1 MRQGSP
7 TQSFALNLP
16 GRVIAFV
23 CAHPLK
29 TLFIVFS
36 VTLFCGLT
44 ALTNLQFKSDRSDLI
59 SPDAKFHQRW
69 MEYCER
75 FRESN
80 ELVILI
86 EGSDVVLRKQAV
98 TWFEKELLSRPDQF
112 KNVLTVDSFYAPDE
126 ALEFSEQVH
135 LLTRELQL
143 TESIT
148 QSNAAGS
155 PLLSLLSISEQE
167 LSSSDYGSTP
177 DPLLVTNRVAKSL
190 ERSLQEIDHSFK
202 QFFPDSVTA
211 NEEFWHRY
219 VGSPDRQEINQ
230 SESAGNSTA
239 DRSTLIEAETTD
251 ESSLITLVPQTETIA
266 GGDKYQKSL
275 ASLHK
280 IVSACRQRFPQLNIG
295 VTGIPQLEY
304 EEMSRSQADMTLASL
319 LSATGVILLLI
330 FGYRGLSLPIIC
342 CVTVGVSMIWT
353 LGATTFLIG
362 HLNIL
367 SMAFAAI
374 LVGLGI
380 DFGIHLLSSYQ
391 DFRSQGRAVD
401 ASLSL
406 AGHTVGRGIVT
417 AALTTSVAFLCAG
430 LTEFPGVAEL
440 GIIAGVGVLLA
451 VVATFVIFPPLVVLI
466 SSKKRADLSRTIEVH
481 AVKHTAF
488 MNVLRFSVVE
498 RPFRTLLLTLLP
510 ISGLCLNAW
519 GWSSHGPDC
528 LVKYDANLLNMQPRD
543 LPALETRNALTK
555 NQDDDVLYAVT
566 WYASRE
572 QAIEQADRF
581 RKLETV
587 GEVIELASEQT
598 VGFNTYP
605 GMPENGLAGGMN
617 QQALQASVR
626 RAVSM
631 ESPTLASLPHNPS
644 EVGQRLE
651 NILENLTQSETIL
664 STQLRLE
671 VDHFLDIFAKQ
682 PFDIQIQILGAAER
696 EMIRS
701 LWSEVRLIAINL
713 QEHLELQQMYQQ
725 DIVERFRSAEGDWL
739 LQIRPNIDV
748 WDDAGL
754 QQFVTELRTVDSDV
768 TGVPIQNFE
777 ASRQLKE
784 SYLNAAAYAALAI
797 ILILML
803 DVCHKRTIV
812 RVWPICVLAI
822 SGIVGLRFW
831 SHWDLASELTLLK
844 LLFAFTGLIVAFSLV
859 MEKRRCVIGLL
870 ALLPPTIGA
879 AMLLGSMSLFEISFT
894 PANLIAL
901 PLVLGIGIDDG
912 VHVIHDFYRSKQR
925 YAMSG
930 NTCRALV
937 LTTLTSMVGFGSL
950 AFASH
955 RGLAGLGQVVVT
967 GIASCLIVSIIILPA
982 LLSWLFDERTVAQS
996 NEDEYMLS
1004 ENQKQLTKQNFA
1016 A

>member
-16 GRVIAFV
+16 GRIIAIS
-23 CAHPLK
+23 CAYPIK
-29 TLFIVFS
+29 TLFIVFCI
-36 VTLFCGLT
+36 TLFCGLA

-80 ELVILI
+80 ELVILV
-86 EGSDVVLRKQAV
+86 EGSDAVLRKQAV
-98 TWFEKELLSRPDQF
+98 TWAEKELLSRPEQF
-112 KNVLTVDSFYAPDE
+112 KNVMTIDSFFAPDE
-126 ALEFSEQVH
+126 EQEFSEQVQ
-135 LLTRELQL
+135 LLTRELQM

-148 QSNAAGS
+148 QSNAERS
-155 PLLSLLSISEQE
+155 PLLSLLSMSEQE
-167 LSSSDYGSTP
+167 LSYSDNNPTP
-177 DPLLVTNRVAKSL
+177 DPLLVTNRIAKSL

-202 QFFPDSVTA
+202 QYFPDSATA

-219 VGSPDRQEINQ
+219 VGSPQRLESNQ
-230 SESAGNSTA
+230 IESAA
-239 DRSTLIEAETTD
+239 HSTLDQSTVIEPETTD
-251 ESSLITLVPQTETIA
+251 ENSLITLVPQTDTAES
-266 GGDKYQKSL
+266 GNKYQKSL
-275 ASLHK
+275 TSLHE
-280 IVSACRQRFPQLNIG
+280 IVSACKQRFPQLNIG

-319 LSATGVILLLI
+319 LSTAGVILLLI

-342 CVTVGVSMIWT
+342 CITVGASMIWT

-391 DFRSQGRAVD
+391 DFLSQGKPVET
-401 ASLSL
+401 SLSL

-430 LTEFPGVAEL
+430 FTEFPGVAEL

-451 VVATFVIFPPLVVLI
+451 VAATFFIFPPLVVLAN
-466 SSKKRADLSRTIEVH
+466 SRQTTALTHKRIAPTI
-481 AVKHTAF
+481 KHGAF
-488 MNVLRFSVVE
+488 MNLLRFSVVE

-510 ISGLCLNAW
+510 ISGLCLHAW
-519 GWSSHGPDC
+519 EWNSQGPDC

-555 NQDDDVLYAVT
+555 NQDNDVLYAVT

-598 VGFNTYP
+598 GSFNAFP
-605 GMPENGLAGGMN
+605 GMPEGGPAAGRN
-617 QQALQASVR
+617 LQALMASVQ

-631 ESPTLASLPHNPS
+631 DSPTLTSIPHNPS
-644 EVGQRLE
+644 EVGQQLE
-651 NILENLTQSETIL
+651 SILANLTQFETIL

-671 VDHFLDIFAKQ
+671 VDHFLDIFAQQ
-682 PFDIQIQILGAAER
+682 PFEIQIQILGAAER

-701 LWSEVRLIAINL
+701 LWSEVRLIAVNL

-725 DIVERFRSAEGDWL
+725 DIVERFRSSEGDWL
-739 LQIRPNIDV
+739 LQIKPNIDV
-748 WDDAGL
+748 WNDAGL
-754 QQFVTELRTVDSDV
+754 QQFVTDLRTVDNNV

-784 SYLNAAAYAALAI
+784 SYLNAAAYASLAI
-797 ILILML
+797 VLILML

-812 RVWPICVLAI
+812 RVWPLCLLAI
-822 SGIVGLRFW
+822 SGIVGLRIW
-831 SHWDLASELTLLK
+831 NHWELASELTLLK

-870 ALLPPTIGA
+870 ALLPPAIGA
-879 AMLLGSMSLFEISFT
+879 AMLLGSMSLFGISFT

-912 VHVIHDFYRSKQR
+912 VHVIHDFYRSKKR

-982 LLSWLFDERTVAQS
+982 LLSWLFDEQNMAHSVDDDLIS
-996 NEDEYMLS
+996 CEDQ
-1004 ENQKQLTKQNFA
+1004 NQILPQNFA